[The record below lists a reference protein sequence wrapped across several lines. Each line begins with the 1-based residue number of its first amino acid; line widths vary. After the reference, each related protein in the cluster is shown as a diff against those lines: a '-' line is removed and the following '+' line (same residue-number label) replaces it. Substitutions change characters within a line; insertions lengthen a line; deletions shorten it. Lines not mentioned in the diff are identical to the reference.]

1 MAEQVEKSFQKQ
13 PLFHNAKVATTSR
26 KVAGKDRRWYKEV
39 GLGFKTPREAIEGT
53 YIDKKCPFTGLVSI
67 RGRILTGKV
76 VSTKMNRTIIIRRE
90 YLHFVPKYSRYEKR
104 HKNVAVHCSPAFRVE
119 VGDNVTVGHS
129 DSAAL
134 DTSDAGKVPSAP
146 ADRVLPDGDAGHR
159 TDVDGEAHV
168 AVDITASAT
177 DTANVALRRMAGLR
191 AAINL
196 PEARPEQDAQQVE
209 LAVARSPDQRTLGSR
224 VPESGGHPDA
234 LRARDELS
242 EEDDLEDADL
252 SDRDWSTEAESEPEA
267 WDTEPETESD
277 ESVDLSR
284 PFGVLNMNSARRL
297 PALTG
302 PPPGQEE
309 SPPPSSDPESPP
321 SGSPPGEL
329 PPPEKRC
336 KT

>member
-1 MAEQVEKSFQKQ
+1 M
-13 PLFHNAKVATTSR
+13 TT
-26 KVAGKDRRWYKEV
+26 G
-39 GLGFKTPREAIEGT
+39 
-53 YIDKKCPFTGLVSI
+53 
-67 RGRILTGKV
+67 
-76 VSTKMNRTIIIRRE
+76 
-90 YLHFVPKYSRYEKR
+90 
-104 HKNVAVHCSPAFRVE
+104 
-119 VGDNVTVGHS
+119 
-129 DSAAL
+129 
-134 DTSDAGKVPSAP
+134 
-146 ADRVLPDGDAGHR
+146 PD
-159 TDVDGEAHV
+159 E
-168 AVDITASAT
+168 S
-177 DTANVALRRMAGLR
+177 
-191 AAINL
+191 
-196 PEARPEQDAQQVE
+196 
-209 LAVARSPDQRTLGSR
+209 VARSPDQRTLGSR